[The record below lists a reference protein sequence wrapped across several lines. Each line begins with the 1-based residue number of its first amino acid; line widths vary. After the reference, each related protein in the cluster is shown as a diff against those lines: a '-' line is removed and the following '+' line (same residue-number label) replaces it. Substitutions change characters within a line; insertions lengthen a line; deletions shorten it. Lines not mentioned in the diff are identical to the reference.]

1 MKLIISENINISMN
15 ELIYKQTNKSNLR
28 LLGIPVEVQGL
39 GHTDRGR
46 SPHDGP
52 SRAARVL

>member
-1 MKLIISENINISMN
+1 MN
-15 ELIYKQTNKSNLR
+15 EFIQKQTNKTNLR
-28 LLGIPVEVQGL
+28 LLGIPVEVRGL

-46 SPHDGP
+46 YPHDGP